1 MQKNVTQTA
10 ITVRMIFIFFFLVD
24 RFEDFL
30 SYVPSPVLLIAVDQN
45 IGVSVVHIA
54 VAVRLL

>member
-54 VAVRLL
+54 VAV